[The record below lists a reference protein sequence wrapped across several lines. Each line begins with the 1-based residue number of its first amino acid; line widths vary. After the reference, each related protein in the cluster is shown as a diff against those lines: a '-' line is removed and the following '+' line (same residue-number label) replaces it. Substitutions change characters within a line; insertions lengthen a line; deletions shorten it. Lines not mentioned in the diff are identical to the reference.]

1 MANTNKVQG
10 LTPVKYLNGAD
21 WDGRGRLYHLDSGD
35 ANAIYVGDP
44 VALKTG
50 TATIAGEDAGLQ
62 TVTVAN
68 VSGTNV
74 GVVLAIGTN
83 ARGGPYIDPTNLTLI
98 NAPATKTKAYYVLV
112 ADDPNTIF
120 MIQEGGT
127 GTALTVAATSKNANF
142 ALAAPATGVA
152 VSGAY
157 LDNGTAPTTTST
169 YNLKLLGLAQ
179 IYDNGAWNAYGAYA
193 KWLCLLNNHQYRT
206 GIAGL

>member
-21 WDGRGRLYHLDSGD
+21 WDGQGRLYHLDSGD
-35 ANAIYVGDP
+35 TNAIYVGDP

-83 ARGGPYIDPTNLTLI
+83 ARGGPYIDPTNLTLTY
-98 NAPATKTKAYYVLV
+98 APATKTKNYFALV

-127 GTALTVAATSKNANF
+127 GTALTSRCDRQERELCARGSGYRCGGF
-142 ALAAPATGVA
+142 RS
-152 VSGAY
+152 VS
-157 LDNGTAPTTTST
+157 
-169 YNLKLLGLAQ
+169 
-179 IYDNGAWNAYGAYA
+179 
-193 KWLCLLNNHQYRT
+193 
-206 GIAGL
+206 